1 MLNVQPFRPVLKP
14 GDAQRIQDGAIR
26 LLCEHGIACS
36 HKKGAELLVEK
47 RRHHI
52 QKREASIRQGAYRS
66 FFRTT
71 KKGTEPAARFNRAGN
86 SFFHGRKLEQP

>member
-36 HKKGAELLVEK
+36 HKKGAELLVEN

-52 QKREASIRQGAYRS
+52 QKREAYRS